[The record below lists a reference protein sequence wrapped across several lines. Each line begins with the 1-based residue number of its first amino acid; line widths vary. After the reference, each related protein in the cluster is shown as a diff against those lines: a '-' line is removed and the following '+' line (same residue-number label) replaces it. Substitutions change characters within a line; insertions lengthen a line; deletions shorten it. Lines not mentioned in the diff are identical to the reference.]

1 MNKESQAASA
11 VTDTAAAPTDG
22 TSITTAAATTTA
34 ATAATPQY
42 TVQEVSDST
51 IRKLTFSSFMG
62 NFIEWFDYAS
72 YTYFATV
79 IATIFFP
86 NQDPTVSLIQA
97 FAVFALSFIARPIGA
112 AFWGNWGDK
121 HGRKSTLTH
130 SILFMSGATFL
141 IGCLPGYAT
150 IGIAAP
156 ILLLLLRCCQS
167 FSASGEYAGAAT
179 FLSESVGHHRRGM
192 IAGFIPASE
201 AAGLLGGSAVFLIES
216 TFMSDAMMNAWG
228 WRVPFLLA
236 APLGLITLFIREHL
250 SESPAYQQEQQLI
263 GSVEKKEQA
272 MPLRVLFRDYRKPLI
287 LTFGACVLN
296 AVGFYT
302 VLTYLP
308 TYLTTT
314 LHTDKTLA
322 SAATT
327 TTLIVYVVFV
337 IFTGYL
343 SDKFGRK
350 RVMLAASVLFV
361 VFTVPAFLL
370 LDTGNAVAIFVGEM
384 GMAMILALNDGVL
397 VSFLPET
404 FPTEVRLSGF
414 AISFN
419 TANAIFG
426 GTAPLVATTL
436 ISATGNALV
445 PAYYLIVIAAI
456 AFVAIWHT
464 KLNKDLF
471 FSGVKMPS
479 VTPALG
485 TAIA

>member
-1 MNKESQAASA
+1 MSKETGAASA
-11 VTDTAAAPTDG
+11 VSD
-22 TSITTAAATTTA
+22 A
-34 ATAATPQY
+34 ATAASTTEPQF
-42 TVQEVSDST
+42 VIHEASSPM

-86 NQDPTVSLIQA
+86 SQDPTVSLIQA
-97 FAVFALSFIARPIGA
+97 FAVFALSFVARPIGA

-141 IGCLPGYAT
+141 IGCLPGYNT

-156 ILLLLLRCCQS
+156 VLLLLLRCCQS

-179 FLSESVGHHRRGM
+179 FLSESVSHHRRGL

-201 AAGLLGGSAVFLIES
+201 AAGLLGGSAVYLIES
-216 TFMSDAMMNAWG
+216 TLLSEAAMNAWG

-250 SESPAYQQEQQLI
+250 SESPAYQQEQEMLI
-263 GSVEKKEQA
+263 KNAKKEEKP
-272 MPLRVLFRDYRKPLI
+272 MPLRVLFTNYRKPLI

-322 SAATT
+322 SGATT
-327 TTLIVYVVFV
+327 ATLIAYVLFV
-337 IFTGYL
+337 IGTGYL
-343 SDKFGRK
+343 SDRFGRK
-350 RVMLAASVLFV
+350 NVMLAASVLFV
-361 VFTVPAFLL
+361 LLTVPAFLL
-370 LDTGNAVAIFVGEM
+370 LDTGSAVLIVVAEM
-384 GMAMILALNDGVL
+384 GMAAILALNDGVL

-426 GTAPLVATTL
+426 GTAPLVATVL
-436 ISATGNALV
+436 IKATGNALV
-445 PAYYLIVIAAI
+445 PAFYLVIIAAI

-464 KLNKDLF
+464 ELNKDLLF
-471 FSGVKMPS
+471 QGVKA
-479 VTPALG
+479 PAVAPMMG
-485 TAIA
+485 KVAA

>member
-1 MNKESQAASA
+1 MNKENGAASVPA
-11 VTDTAAAPTDG
+11 VSDPA
-22 TSITTAAATTTA
+22 TTATETTT
-34 ATAATPQY
+34 Y
-42 TVQEVSDST
+42 TVHKVSSST

-179 FLSESVGHHRRGM
+179 FLSESVSHHRRGM

-201 AAGLLGGSAVFLIES
+201 AAGLLGGSAVYLVES
-216 TFMSDAMMNAWG
+216 AILSDAAMNAWG

-250 SESPAYQQEQQLI
+250 SESPAYQQEQQAI
-263 GSVEKKEQA
+263 ASAERKEKA
-272 MPLRVLFRDYRKPLI
+272 MPLRVLFRSYRKPLI

-314 LHTDKTLA
+314 LHTDETLA

-327 TTLIVYVVFV
+327 ATLIGYVVFV

-343 SDKFGRK
+343 SDRFGRK

-361 VFTVPAFLL
+361 VFTIPAFLL
-370 LDTGNAVAIFVGEM
+370 LGTGNPVLIFVAEM
-384 GMAMILALNDGVL
+384 GMAAILALNDGVL

-445 PAYYLIVIAAI
+445 PAFYLIVIAAI

-464 KLNKDLF
+464 QLNKDLF
-471 FSGVKMPS
+471 FSGMRSAVS
-479 VTPALG
+479 PALG
-485 TAIA
+485 KVVA

>member
-1 MNKESQAASA
+1 MNTTANKEHSAASPA
-11 VTDTAAAPTDG
+11 
-22 TSITTAAATTTA
+22 SSTTAAITA
-34 ATAATPQY
+34 STPQLNIP
-42 TVQEVSDST
+42 EASNST

-97 FAVFALSFIARPIGA
+97 FAVFALSFVARPIGA
-112 AFWGNWGDK
+112 AFWGSWGDR

-179 FLSESVGHHRRGM
+179 FLSESVGHHRRGT

-201 AAGLLGGSAVFLIES
+201 AAGLLGGSAVYLIES
-216 TFMSDAMMNAWG
+216 TLMSDAMMNAWG

-236 APLGLITLFIREHL
+236 APFGLITLFIREHL
-250 SESPAYQQEQQLI
+250 SESPAYQQEQQLVHAQQQ
-263 GSVEKKEQA
+263 SEKVT
-272 MPLRVLFRDYRKPLI
+272 PLRVLFRSYRKPLV

-314 LHTDKTLA
+314 LHTDDTLA

-327 TTLIVYVVFV
+327 TTLIVYVAFV

-361 VFTVPAFLL
+361 IFTVPAFLL
-370 LDTGNAVAIFVGEM
+370 LDTGNAVAIFAGEM

-445 PAYYLIVIAAI
+445 PAYYLVAIAAI

-464 KLNKDLF
+464 QLNKDLF
-471 FSGVKMPS
+471 FSSVKTPV
-479 VTPALG
+479 VTPALSP
-485 TAIA
+485 AIA